1 MTDIILFGGT
11 WEGRMLADFLGENDI
26 SSMVSVVSEY
36 GASLLSGSQTL
47 KIRSGVLP
55 REEMKELFQREMP
68 RLVVDATHP
77 YASHISRTIQD
88 VCCGLGIKHVSVKRE
103 GSPTDGYMVFD
114 DLDQMIDHLNGPDR
128 NKVVFSTLGAKSSP
142 SLARIERHSER
153 VFTRILPSETSLR
166 QALDAGIPP
175 GHIICMQG
183 PFSRMIN
190 EAMFRETRASV
201 LLTKESGK
209 AGGFSEK
216 VRAADDL
223 DMEVLIL
230 RRPDADRGVTVDEAK
245 QMILREIK

>member
-11 WEGRMLADFLGENDI
+11 WEGRVLADFLGEEKI

-55 REEMKELFQREMP
+55 REEMKELFQREKP

-77 YASHISRTIQD
+77 YASHISQTIED
-88 VCCGLGIKHVSVKRE
+88 VCSELGTDHISVRRE

-114 DLDQMIDHLNGPDR
+114 DLDQIIEHLNGPGRDEI
-128 NKVVFSTLGAKSSP
+128 VFSTLGAKASP
-142 SLARIERHSER
+142 SIAGIDRYRER
-153 VFTRILPSETSLR
+153 VFTRILPSETSLHL
-166 QALDAGIPP
+166 ALAAGIPP

-183 PFSRMIN
+183 PFSQAMN
-190 EAMFRETRASV
+190 EAMFRETKASV

-223 DMEVLIL
+223 DMKVMIL
-230 RRPDADRGVTVDEAK
+230 RRPDALHGVTVDEAK
-245 QMILREIK
+245 QIIMRAAR

>member
-11 WEGRMLADFLGENDI
+11 WEGRILADFLRENSI

-36 GASLLSGSQTL
+36 GASLLSASQTL
-47 KIRSGVLP
+47 KIRSGALP
-55 REEMKELFQREMP
+55 REEMKELFQRERP

-77 YASHISRTIQD
+77 YASHISQTIQD
-88 VCCGLGIKHVSVKRE
+88 VCCELVIEHVHVRRE

-114 DLDQMIDHLNGPDR
+114 NMDQMIEHLNGPARD
-128 NKVVFSTLGAKSSP
+128 KTVFSTLGAKASS
-142 SLARIERHSER
+142 SLARIEGHCER
-153 VFTRILPSETSLR
+153 VFTRILPSEESLH
-166 QALDAGIPP
+166 QALAAGIPP

-190 EAMFRETRASV
+190 EAMFRETGASV

-230 RRPDADRGVTVDEAK
+230 RRPDAGRGVTVDEAK
-245 QMILREIK
+245 QMVLRAIK

>member
-11 WEGRMLADFLGENDI
+11 WEGRMLADFLSENDI
-26 SSMVSVVSEY
+26 SSIVSVVSEY

-77 YASHISRTIQD
+77 YASHISRTIQA
-88 VCCGLGIKHVSVKRE
+88 VCCRLGIKHVSVKRE

-142 SLARIERHSER
+142 SLARIERHDER

-245 QMILREIK
+245 QMILREVK

>member
-88 VCCGLGIKHVSVKRE
+88 VCCGLGIKHVSVRRE

-142 SLARIERHSER
+142 SLARIERHDER

-245 QMILREIK
+245 QIILREIK

>member
-103 GSPTDGYMVFD
+103 GSPTDGYMVFE

-142 SLARIERHSER
+142 SLARIEGHGER
-153 VFTRILPSETSLR
+153 VFTRILPSEESLH
-166 QALDAGIPP
+166 QALAAGIPP

-183 PFSRMIN
+183 PFSRVIN

-245 QMILREIK
+245 QMVLRAIE